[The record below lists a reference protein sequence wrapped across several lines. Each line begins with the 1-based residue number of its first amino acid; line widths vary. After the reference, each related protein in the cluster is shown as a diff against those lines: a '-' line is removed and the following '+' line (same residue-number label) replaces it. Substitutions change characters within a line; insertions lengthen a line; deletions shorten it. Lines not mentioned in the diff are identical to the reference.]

1 MVRYNIR
8 CIFAAMNTSFLQ
20 RVAQVFWQEKHE
32 QVSELTFVF
41 PNRRAGLFIRKY
53 LAAAAGKA
61 IFPPEV
67 ITINQLFQQY
77 STLHLADNIDLLF
90 RLYNVYLAER
100 KTQETFDDFIFWG
113 RMMIS
118 DFNEVDQ
125 HLVDASLLFAN
136 LRDLKELEQRF
147 SHLTDEQAESV
158 NAFVRSMHDGDTYA
172 YREQFCSIWNTQ
184 LPIYTRFRTELQQ
197 DGLAYMGMLQREVI
211 EAGIQ
216 HSTNKQ
222 YVFIGFN
229 ALTGVEKALM
239 ERLRDGGQADFYWD
253 YEADWLRD
261 TQNRASLFYAQNI
274 QAFPSRYT
282 IPTVTLTTPT
292 VHWVR
297 VASSV
302 GQAEVIQKLLQE
314 NISNEQ
320 SVNWTQVG
328 IVLPNE
334 NMLLPILSAIPKE
347 VNTINIT
354 MGQPLRQTA
363 VYALV
368 AHLSELALLSLTK
381 PNGEWL
387 YYKPVMSLLHHP
399 YVQAMTATDA
409 TDLQTKILTN
419 NWVYIEH
426 KQLQAY
432 TFLQQLFTV
441 PTTPKA
447 VLEHLRSLINA
458 FATHDLDKLD
468 KEYLYQLLLIVNR
481 VEGLLLQHKSVQLS
495 TKTLYQMLLQL
506 IETTSVPFEG
516 EPLQGLQIMGVLESR
531 SMDFQTLI
539 MRDVN
544 EETLPGKT
552 MQNTYIPYDLRLY
565 FGLPTAERQD
575 AIFAY
580 NFYRLLSHAQ
590 DVWLLQNTLSN
601 DMTSGEVSRYIY
613 QLQYQYNVPIK
624 TIDVNYI
631 PSAPDLQL
639 PCIDKTADVLAAVRD
654 MMENRGLSPSTL
666 NTYIACPLRF
676 YWDTI
681 CQLKEAQ
688 NVQEDIEANQLGT
701 VLHSVMEELYG
712 KPTIP
717 YKVCEDDITHMMQKA
732 KGTPLV
738 EIKYAKELYKTDDIA
753 QLTGRDQLAIH
764 AIKKYVHNI
773 LEHDKTLCPFFYH
786 ASEKRLLA
794 AVQTSM
800 GQHVK
805 VKGVIDRIDEVNGK
819 IRVIDYKTGAEHSK
833 TASMAEV
840 FTPAKGKDYD
850 HFRQTLFYAL
860 LYTAEHPETDC
871 GATIYYTSRQ
881 PHEIEKELFS
891 SYAAQHDFQDSLTRV
906 LDEIF
911 NPELPFEARSDT
923 MKCKYCPFTAMCGQ

>member
-41 PNRRAGLFIRKY
+41 PNRRAGLFFRKY
-53 LAAAAGKA
+53 LAAEAGKT
-61 IFPPEV
+61 IFAPEV
-67 ITINQLFQQY
+67 ITINQLFQQC

-100 KTQETFDDFIFWG
+100 KTQETFGDFIFWG
-113 RMMIS
+113 RMMIN

-125 HLVDASLLFAN
+125 HLVAASQLFAN

-147 SHLTDEQAESV
+147 AHLTDEQAESV
-158 NAFVRSMHDGDTYA
+158 NAFVRSMHDGDTNA
-172 YREQFCSIWNTQ
+172 YREQFCSIWNTL

-216 HSTNKQ
+216 HRTNKQ

-239 ERLRDGGQADFYWD
+239 ERLRDSGQADFYWD

-261 TQNRASLFYAQNI
+261 TQNRASLFYTQNI

-282 IPTVTLTTPT
+282 IPTLTLTTPT

-314 NISNEQ
+314 NISKEQ
-320 SVNWTQVG
+320 SVYWTQVG

-539 MRDVN
+539 MTDVN